1 MYIQVSVGIEIL
13 KGVFEV
19 YNLILDAR
27 KLSVDLRFKQNE
39 LSTYGNDT
47 NDLIRDSANMIDRLT
62 AAMMLAEATIESLT
76 KALNL
81 SKEDTD
87 KMLGIIDSADGKMV
101 DSYIKAHLVG
111 VPAGNDPI
119 TREEQI
125 EKHNKYVKV
134 RLNSERLK
142 LADEGLIIPLE
153 CYKEFGSD
161 LDGCSRQENQG
172 CKGCRCLIKK

>member
-1 MYIQVSVGIEIL
+1 M
-13 KGVFEV
+13 

-27 KLSVDLRFKQNE
+27 KFSVDLRIEQNRLKTNGHE
-39 LSTYGNDT
+39 MYATIRNST
-47 NDLIRDSANMIDRLT
+47 NMIDRLT

-76 KALNL
+76 KSLNL

-87 KMLGIIDSADGKMV
+87 KILGIINSADGKMV
-101 DSYIKAHLVG
+101 DSYIKGHLVG
-111 VPAGNDPI
+111 VPAGN
-119 TREEQI
+119 EEVI
-125 EKHNKYVKV
+125 VP
-134 RLNSERLK
+134 
-142 LADEGLIIPLE
+142 DE

>member
-1 MYIQVSVGIEIL
+1 MN
-13 KGVFEV
+13 K
-19 YNLILDAR
+19 LILDAR

-47 NDLIRDSANMIDRLT
+47 NDIIRDSANMVDRLT
-62 AAMMLAEATIESLT
+62 AALMLAEATIESLA
-76 KALNL
+76 KSLNL

-87 KMLGIIDSADGKMV
+87 KILGIIDSADGKMV

-111 VPAGNDPI
+111 VTAGNDST
-119 TREEQI
+119 TREERI
-125 EKHNKYVKV
+125 KKHNKYELFRK
-134 RLNSERLK
+134 LNTSRFVVP
-142 LADEGLIIPLE
+142 DE